1 MASELTPMMRQY
13 LDIKDKHKDAI
24 LFFRLGD
31 FYEMFFDDA
40 LVATKILHIT
50 LTSRGS
56 TKGGKIPM
64 CGIPY
69 HAANNYIARL
79 VESGKKVAICEQ
91 VEEPT
96 PGKNIVKREVVQI
109 ITPGTFLAD
118 EILDES
124 INNYILSF
132 NSRDGLY
139 GLAYA
144 DLSTGEFRVTEIDN
158 KEQLFSEL
166 YKISPAE
173 SLVPEQFSKDDL
185 FKEFEDV
192 SLGAITVNEDW
203 YFDKELSRK
212 EIIEHFSVGT
222 LEGFGCEEMNLAI
235 SSAGALLRYLKHTQK
250 TALNNLDVITSYNA
264 NQFMVLDRNTQRH
277 LELVQNQE
285 DLSSKLTLY
294 DVLDKTKTPMG
305 KRKLKRWILNPL
317 LDINSIN
324 KRLDVVDYFVAEGN
338 KRKYVRALLDD
349 IYDVERLSNK
359 TSMGTANPRDM
370 VALSYS
376 LKGIDVLKSKI
387 KEVIPLHLENIIKNM
402 DPFKDVIKLIDER
415 IIENPPTT
423 IKEGGIIKE
432 GFSEEVDELN
442 CLVKGGKD
450 WLMELQKKEVE
461 RTGITSLKV
470 GYNRVFGYFIE
481 VTKANLSSVPGDY
494 IRKQTLV
501 NAERFIT
508 AELKAQ
514 ESKILGAQDRIK
526 NLEYDLFSELRHDV
540 GLHIDRLKKTAD
552 LLAEID
558 VLSNLSE
565 IAIINKYTRPRITD
579 KKNLELSDARHP
591 VLENILKQ
599 KEFVPNSVNMDDA
612 ENRIFII
619 TGSNMAGKSTF
630 IRQIALINVM
640 AQMGSFV
647 PAAKAEISIVDRI
660 FTRVGASD
668 RLYHG
673 MSTFMVEML
682 ETANILNNATESSLI
697 ILDEVGRG
705 TSTYDGVSIAWAVI
719 EYIHKDLKGARA
731 LFATHYHELT
741 ELSSI
746 MKGIKNY
753 HLAVKEYN
761 EEIVFLYEVKEGSCD
776 ESFGIHVAKLAG
788 MPLAVVER
796 AHDILENLHEDSF
809 KGNIKTRF
817 SKKENLPREQL
828 DFFNMKKENS
838 ILEKKIKEID
848 VNSLTP
854 IDALKLLAEM
864 KDQVSE

>member
-1 MASELTPMMRQY
+1 MVNELTPMMRQY
-13 LDIKDKHKDAI
+13 LDIKDAHKDAI

-50 LTSRGS
+50 LTSRG
-56 TKGGKIPM
+56 TIKGGKIPM

-79 VESGKKVAICEQ
+79 VKSGKKVAICEQ

-96 PGKNIVKREVVQI
+96 PGKNIVKREVIQI

-132 NSRDGLY
+132 NSRDGIY

-166 YKISPAE
+166 YKISPTE
-173 SLVPEQFSKDDL
+173 LLVSAQFSKDEL
-185 FKEFEDV
+185 FKEFKDI

-212 EIIEHFSVGT
+212 EIVEHFSVAT
-222 LEGFGCEEMNLAI
+222 LEGFGCEDMNLAI

-250 TALNNLDVITSYNA
+250 TALNNLDVIKSYNA

-285 DLSSKLTLY
+285 DLSSKSTLY

-317 LDINSIN
+317 LDINSLN
-324 KRLDVVDYFVAEGN
+324 KRLDVVDYFVADGN
-338 KRKYVRALLDD
+338 KRKFIRELLDD

-370 VALSYS
+370 VALSFS
-376 LKGIDVLKSKI
+376 LKGIDVLKSNI
-387 KEVIPLHLENIIKNM
+387 NELIPCHLENIIKNM
-402 DPFKDVIKLIDER
+402 DSFKEVIKSIDER
-415 IIENPPTT
+415 IIENPPTNL
-423 IKEGGIIKE
+423 KEGGIIKE
-432 GFSEEVDELN
+432 GFSKEVDELN

-450 WLMELQKKEVE
+450 WLLELQKKEVA
-461 RTGITSLKV
+461 RTGISSLKV
-470 GYNRVFGYFIE
+470 GYNKVFGYFIE
-481 VTKANLSSVPGDY
+481 VTKANLSSVPDDY

-508 AELKAQ
+508 AELKSQ
-514 ESKILGAQDRIK
+514 ESKILGAQERIK
-526 NLEYDLFSELRHDV
+526 NLEYELFSKLRNDV
-540 GLHIDRLKKTAD
+540 GLHIDRLKKTAN

-565 IAIINKYTRPRITD
+565 IAIINKYTRPKLTD
-579 KKNLELSDARHP
+579 KKNLELLDSRHP

-599 KEFVPNSVNMDDA
+599 KEFVPNSVNMDD
-612 ENRIFII
+612 EDNRVFII

-647 PAAKAEISIVDRI
+647 PATKAEISIVDRI

-705 TSTYDGVSIAWAVI
+705 TSTYDGVSIAWAVV

-741 ELSSI
+741 ELSSLLG
-746 MKGIKNY
+746 GIKNY

-761 EEIVFLYEVKEGSCD
+761 EEIVFLYKVKEGSCD

-796 AHDILENLHEDSF
+796 AHDILGNLHEDSF
-809 KGNIKTRF
+809 QGNIKTRF
-817 SKKENLPREQL
+817 SKKENFNREQL
-828 DFFNMKKENS
+828 DFFSMKKEDS
-838 ILEKKIKEID
+838 MLEKKIKEID
-848 VNSLTP
+848 VNMITP
-854 IDALKLLAEM
+854 IEALKLLAQIKE
-864 KDQVSE
+864 QVSE